1 MLSVAPELT
10 VTHSLTCRQRWTALG
25 WVPGERPADVLKE
38 SRRPDSQET
47 AWATEKH
54 RDPGVVSGGEEMMG
68 SWGSGQVETVCVT
81 LACAPWLVGGLGV
94 SLKSAAAQPEN

>member
-10 VTHSLTCRQRWTALG
+10 MTRSLTCRQRWSALG
-25 WVPGERPADVLKE
+25 WVPGERPADGLKE

-68 SWGSGQVETVCVT
+68 SLGEWSGGNSVCNPGLYSMT
-81 LACAPWLVGGLGV
+81 GGWLR
-94 SLKSAAAQPEN
+94 SKSKSAAAQPEN

>member
-1 MLSVAPELT
+1 MLSVAPELM
-10 VTHSLTCRQRWTALG
+10 VTRSLTCRQRWSALG

-54 RDPGVVSGGEEMMG
+54 RDPGAVSGGEEMMG
-68 SWGSGQVETVCVT
+68 SLGEWSGGNSVCNPG
-81 LACAPWLVGGLGV
+81 LCSMAGGWLR
-94 SLKSAAAQPEN
+94 SESYISSCTA